1 MIQKTGEVRILPQNK
16 SYIYAEICIS
26 PNSAILYNIL
36 TSAITAIPPIPS
48 VFVTAS
54 RKV

>member
-16 SYIYAEICIS
+16 CYIYAKICICS
-26 PNSAILYNIL
+26 NSSILYNIL

-54 RKV
+54 GKV

>member
-1 MIQKTGEVRILPQNK
+1 MIQKIGEVRILPQNK
-16 SYIYAEICIS
+16 CYIYAEICVC

-36 TSAITAIPPIPS
+36 ISAITAIPPIPS

-54 RKV
+54 GKV